1 MLTFHPFYWSLIA
14 VVLAIVQPAASHPI
28 RTSKWIEISQFEDR
42 DNRGILRVFEKHG
55 KHPLPE
61 LPQSKHRQLESPL
74 KIKYDTNLERGQ
86 GLLYK
91 REDTSDETIVS
102 VLTPHSP
109 ISERL
114 YRHWKHPQAEHYD
127 YPWKPATPTT
137 KHYGEVLGHNKAKT
151 SATGYHEQESKSSS
165 SSLGLPSG
173 DYISFFSY
181 RISFPFLK
189 FAPVSSAP
197 FPLPGLFTT
206 IMVLLALVWIAI
218 LTIGLVEVGNYLWSR
233 GQASP
238 LAGGNDEVESR
249 DDSAGRSVELV
260 KEPFQILV
268 IPRLPRRET
277 IRQENEDDNLL
288 SSNSESDSEFESET
302 NYRLP

>member
-1 MLTFHPFYWSLIA
+1 MLSIHPFYWSLIA
-14 VVLAIVQPAASHPI
+14 VVLAIVHPAASQPV
-28 RTSKWIEISQFEDR
+28 RTPKWIETFQFEDL
-42 DNRGILRVFEKHG
+42 DNRGIWKVFEKHE
-55 KHPLPE
+55 KYSLPE
-61 LPQSKHRQLESPL
+61 LPQAKPSQPESPS
-74 KIKYDTNLERGQ
+74 KTKHDTNLERGQ

-91 REDTSDETIVS
+91 RETTSDKSIVS
-102 VLTPHSP
+102 VLIPRPP

-114 YRHWKHPQAEHYD
+114 DRHWKHPQAELYD

-151 SATGYHEQESKSSS
+151 SATGSHGHESESSS
-165 SSLGLPSG
+165 SSLGLSSG
-173 DYISFFSY
+173 DYISFLSY

-189 FAPVSSAP
+189 FTPVSFAP
-197 FPLPGLFTT
+197 FPLPGMFTT

-218 LTIGLVEVGNYLWSR
+218 LIIGLVEVGNYLWSR

-238 LAGGNDEVESR
+238 LAGENDEVESG
-249 DDSAGRSVELV
+249 DDSAGRSVALV

-268 IPRLPRRET
+268 IPRFPRCETARE
-277 IRQENEDDNLL
+277 QNEDEVL
-288 SSNSESDSEFESET
+288 SSSSETDSEFESET

>member
-1 MLTFHPFYWSLIA
+1 MLTFHPFYWFLIA

-28 RTSKWIEISQFEDR
+28 RTSKWIKTSQFEDLN
-42 DNRGILRVFEKHG
+42 NRGIWKVIEKHG

-61 LPQSKHRQLESPL
+61 LPQAKHTQIR
-74 KIKYDTNLERGQ
+74 YDPNLERGQ

-91 REDTSDETIVS
+91 REETSDKSIVS
-102 VLTPHSP
+102 VLTPRPP

-114 YRHWKHPQAEHYD
+114 YRHWKHPQAEHYE
-127 YPWKPATPTT
+127 YPWKPAMHTT

-151 SATGYHEQESKSSS
+151 GATGSHGQEPESSS

-189 FAPVSSAP
+189 FAPVSFAP

-233 GQASP
+233 GASFP
-238 LAGGNDEVESR
+238 AC
-249 DDSAGRSVELV
+249 GR
-260 KEPFQILV
+260 K
-268 IPRLPRRET
+268 
-277 IRQENEDDNLL
+277 
-288 SSNSESDSEFESET
+288 
-302 NYRLP
+302 